1 MKLTLKN
8 RQRLFSI
15 TLFGFDLIL
24 VFILIGLYVL
34 LFNSFNPLLL
44 WLLVIQF
51 AVTLLIGGYKTRK
64 NWDIVAVQVFIFRA
78 LALQAGLVLI
88 LIPFVRWVFQVNLQ
102 GSILLMSS
110 STIVIL
116 ILLIGLSRLI
126 FHSVIQELYRKSYLK
141 INLVV
146 MGPATELENFQK
158 RLDHNP
164 WMGINIESTVGWNE
178 IHSSKFIEMF
188 NKDSSADIDGI
199 WFLKPGEIAASAVEK
214 MAEIYTRM
222 KHKPPAWYLFSRDAE
237 AILNQIFSNL
247 TQSQRVDFTRQLIF
261 VNDLPIH
268 RIAMLGSRGV
278 PANYSGIETY
288 IEEVGKHLVEAGN
301 QVTVYCHKKY
311 VSRRGEFKGMRL
323 RFLPTIRSKHLE
335 TFVHTLLAS
344 VDVLFRE
351 IEIVHYHAQGPATF
365 AWIPRFFGRKVV
377 SCVQGLDWAR
387 AKWGRLARLYLK
399 IGEKAS
405 VWFPHE
411 TVVVS
416 RVLADHYQQQYNKS
430 VTVIPNG
437 FTPPHP
443 RPANHIHQ
451 FNLEK
456 DNYYLFVGRLVP
468 EKSIHTLIEAF
479 RKTNSQR
486 SLVIAGRATFANK
499 YHNHLLQL
507 AEGDERIVFTGYQT
521 GETLQELFTNP
532 YAIIHPSELEGLS
545 IALLEGFS
553 YGNCILISDRPENIE
568 AVDGVGITFRS
579 GDLEDLRN
587 KIQTLDDN
595 PDLVASYREKARE
608 KLAQKLDWQSVAREN
623 MLIYDRLSSKGG
635 EELAV

>member
-8 RQRLFSI
+8 RHRLFSI

-24 VFILIGLYVL
+24 VFILIGLNVL
-34 LFNSFNPLLL
+34 LFNTLNPLLI
-44 WLLVIQF
+44 WSLVFQF
-51 AVTLLIGGYKTRK
+51 AVTLLIGGYQTRK

-78 LALQAGLVLI
+78 LALQTGLFL
-88 LIPFVRWVFQVNLQ
+88 LLNLLLRWVFQVNLQ
-102 GSILLMSS
+102 GSILLLTL
-110 STIVIL
+110 STIIIL
-116 ILLIGLSRLI
+116 DLLIGLSRLI
-126 FHSVIQELYRKSYLK
+126 FLSIIQNLYRKNYLK

-146 MGPATELENFQK
+146 IGPATELKKFKK
-158 RLDHNP
+158 RLAQNP
-164 WMGINIESTVGWNE
+164 WVGANIVSAVEWSE
-178 IHSSKFIEMF
+178 IHSNKFIEMF
-188 NKDSSADIDGI
+188 NKDSSAEIDGI
-199 WFLKPGEIAASAVEK
+199 WLFKPDEIAASAVEK

-237 AILNQIFSNL
+237 EILNQVFSNL
-247 TQSQRVDFTRQLIF
+247 TQSQRIEFTRQLIF
-261 VNDLPIH
+261 FNDLPIH

-311 VSRRGEFKGMRL
+311 VSRRGEFQGMKL
-323 RFLPTIRSKHLE
+323 RFLLTIRSKHLE

-344 VDVLFRE
+344 MDVLFRE
-351 IEIVHYHAQGPATF
+351 IEIIHYHAQGPATF

-387 AKWGRLARLYLK
+387 AKWGRLARFYLK

-416 RVLADHYQQQYNKS
+416 RVLADHYQKQYNKS

-443 RPANHIHQ
+443 RSANHIHQ
-451 FNLEK
+451 INLEK

-479 RKTNSQR
+479 RKTSSQR
-486 SLVIAGRATFANK
+486 FLGHRW
-499 YHNHLLQL
+499 
-507 AEGDERIVFTGYQT
+507 
-521 GETLQELFTNP
+521 
-532 YAIIHPSELEGLS
+532 
-545 IALLEGFS
+545 
-553 YGNCILISDRPENIE
+553 
-568 AVDGVGITFRS
+568 
-579 GDLEDLRN
+579 
-587 KIQTLDDN
+587 
-595 PDLVASYREKARE
+595 ASHICKPV
-608 KLAQKLDWQSVAREN
+608 S
-623 MLIYDRLSSKGG
+623 
-635 EELAV
+635 